1 MPAENVNVYWHRELP
16 PPGTEPL
23 GEHTIEADS
32 LRVPG
37 VFSHRNDLWD
47 RCERDLTH
55 NVSKRLEQEVRRLG
69 GRCAHVLNERVD
81 AKHDDA
87 ADDAWLHGRYTYVLY
102 R

>member
-87 ADDAWLHGRYTYVLY
+87 ADDAWLHGRYTYILY

>member
-16 PPGTEPL
+16 PPDTEPL
-23 GEHTIEADS
+23 GEYTIEADS

-37 VFSHRNDLWD
+37 VFSHRNDLWE

-55 NVSKRLEQEVRRLG
+55 NVSTRLEQEIRRLG
-69 GRCAHVLNERVD
+69 GRCAHVLDERID

-87 ADDAWLHGRYTYVLY
+87 ADEAWLHGRYTYVLY

>member
-1 MPAENVNVYWHRELP
+1 MPENANVYWHRELP
-16 PPGTEPL
+16 PPDTEPL

-47 RCERDLTH
+47 RCEHDLTQ
-55 NVSKRLEQEVRRLG
+55 NACTRLEQEIRRLG
-69 GRCAHVLNERVD
+69 GRCVHVLNEHVD

-87 ADDAWLHGRYTYVLY
+87 ADEAWLHGRYSYVLY